1 MPLGFSITSR
11 VTTRIAERGGMSLQR
26 SRVRAVRVLLAEDSA
41 DDAWLLQRH
50 LERSGM
56 APQIVRVQDEAGL
69 LGALRAGDWDVVLAD
84 YSMPTLTGLDV
95 VRLVRRHDPDMPCL
109 LVSGSVT
116 DDTAIEAMRAGAN
129 DYLLKHDLVRLV
141 PVIERELHEAAGR
154 RQRRRAEQALAASE
168 ERLRL
173 VIEQSPDALA
183 TFTADGRILEWNAR
197 ASALFGFSRGEAVGQ
212 CFSGLA
218 LAPSWRSAFQSAL
231 ADRFHGARL
240 VFGLRTRSEVEGIH
254 RDGRVLPLEVTVV
267 AVPSSAAGLSFCIF
281 MRDLTDRH
289 AADATRAS
297 LELQLR
303 QAQKMEAVGKLA
315 GGIAHDFNNLL
326 TVIQG
331 QALLLESGLLPAD
344 ERPAAVSAIVQA
356 SEKATDL
363 DAAAAHV
370 QPAPGRATG
379 PDGPEQRRPR
389 SRQVAATS
397 DWRGR
402 RAPHAPRPWRRRHR
416 GGRQHDRAGAHEPRG
431 QRPRCHARWRIARRL
446 DGHRA
451 GRAAPAAVG
460 AGCGPGPFVR
470 LSVRDSGSGIS
481 AELLPHIF
489 EPFFTTKDATRSSG
503 LGLATVFGIV
513 EQHRGWVEVE
523 SQWARAPP
531 STSICPTGAAAAS
544 RRPGTAC
551 TPACHAA
558 TSASWWSKTNLPCER
573 WCVTCS
579 CVRGIEV
586 LEAGSGREA
595 LEVWAAH
602 GDRIDLV
609 LTDIMMPG
617 GMTGLDLI
625 EQLRQR
631 RPALKVLVTSGCRSD
646 SSHASVP
653 LEDGDNFIPEALPAH
668 RARAA
673 GARETRRRP
682 PPRMRRPAR
691 PTRQG
696 RASAGRSRP
705 MGQLTLVPPSP
716 Q

>member
-1 MPLGFSITSR
+1 VNVPLGFSITSR

-212 CFSGLA
+212 CFSALA

-281 MRDLTDRH
+281 MCDLTDRH

-363 DAAAAHV
+363 TRQLLTFSRRRVVRLAPMDLNSVVLDLGKLLRRLIGADVELRTHL
-370 QPAPGRATG
+370 APGIVGIEADASMIEQVLMNLAVNARDAM
-379 PDGPEQRRPR
+379 PDGGSLVVSTAIVQ
-389 SRQVAATS
+389 
-397 DWRGR
+397 
-402 RAPHAPRPWRRRHR
+402 
-416 GGRQHDRAGAHEPRG
+416 
-431 QRPRCHARWRIARRL
+431 
-446 DGHRA
+446 
-451 GRAAPAAVG
+451 AAPPPAAIG

-523 SQWARAPP
+523 SQMGTG
-531 STSICPTGAAAAS
+531 STFHVYLPHRRGCSVTTPGDGLHAS
-544 RRPGTAC
+544 
-551 TPACHAA
+551 
-558 TSASWWSKTNLPCER
+558 LPRGHE
-573 WCVTCS
+573 CVLVVEDELA
-579 CVRGIEV
+579 VREMVRDVLVRQGFEV

-602 GDRIDLV
+602 GDRVDLV

-653 LEDGDNFIPEALPAH
+653 LEDGDNFIPKPYRPTALVRLVRERLDADRH
-668 RARAA
+668 RA
-673 GARETRRRP
+673 
-682 PPRMRRPAR
+682 
-691 PTRQG
+691 
-696 RASAGRSRP
+696 
-705 MGQLTLVPPSP
+705 
-716 Q
+716 